1 MYAFLASVRQ
11 SSQWLTVPVKV
22 ISVEIKWLNL
32 WFIKWLHECI
42 ILNAKNFEHCSWK
55 IDSCTQFYSGKLI
68 KGSVDYVEDVKQ
80 FITSAP
86 DAKDVESLS
95 KLVGAAAAAIET
107 LNKIHISDQKAKSTK
122 ELKVMDIES
131 KKALQQQDTE
141 TKLLLNREEL
151 MKQLIGDAQIIDA
164 DVTES

>member
-1 MYAFLASVRQ
+1 MDDDTNDSIDDLLSQLQ
-11 SSQWLTVPVKV
+11 SSNQVARDADKQDDFKLDK
-22 ISVEIKWLNL
+22 EDL
-32 WFIKWLHECI
+32 E
-42 ILNAKNFEHCSWK
+42 NFLL
-55 IDSCTQFYSGKLI
+55 QYSGKLI

-151 MKQLIGDAQIIDA
+151 LKNLIDDANIIEA
-164 DVTES
+164 DVL

>member
-1 MYAFLASVRQ
+1 MDDDMTDSIDDLLSELQ
-11 SSQWLTVPVKV
+11 SSTQIARDVDKQDDFKLDK
-22 ISVEIKWLNL
+22 EDL
-32 WFIKWLHECI
+32 E
-42 ILNAKNFEHCSWK
+42 NFLL
-55 IDSCTQFYSGKLI
+55 QYSGKLI

-86 DAKDVESLS
+86 DARDVESLS

-122 ELKVMDIES
+122 ELKIMDIES
-131 KKALQQQDTE
+131 KQALQQQDTE

-164 DVTES
+164 DVDTIN

>member
-1 MYAFLASVRQ
+1 MDDDMNDSIDDLLSQLQ
-11 SSQWLTVPVKV
+11 SSNQVARDADKQDDFKLDK
-22 ISVEIKWLNL
+22 EDL
-32 WFIKWLHECI
+32 E
-42 ILNAKNFEHCSWK
+42 NFLL
-55 IDSCTQFYSGKLI
+55 QYSGKLI

-131 KKALQQQDTE
+131 KKALQEQDTE

-151 MKQLIGDAQIIDA
+151 MKQLIGDAQIID
-164 DVTES
+164 VTNPED

>member
-1 MYAFLASVRQ
+1 MDDDMTDSIDDLLSELQ
-11 SSQWLTVPVKV
+11 SSTQ
-22 ISVEIKWLNL
+22 IARDVEKQDDFKLDKEDL
-32 WFIKWLHECI
+32 E
-42 ILNAKNFEHCSWK
+42 NFLL
-55 IDSCTQFYSGKLI
+55 QYSGKLI

-86 DAKDVESLS
+86 DARDVESLS

-122 ELKVMDIES
+122 ELKIMDIES
-131 KKALQQQDTE
+131 KQALQQQDTE

-164 DVTES
+164 DVDTIN

>member
-1 MYAFLASVRQ
+1 MDDDTNDSIDDLLSQLQ
-11 SSQWLTVPVKV
+11 SSNQVARDADKQDDFKLDK
-22 ISVEIKWLNL
+22 EDL
-32 WFIKWLHECI
+32 E
-42 ILNAKNFEHCSWK
+42 NFLL
-55 IDSCTQFYSGKLI
+55 QYSGKLI

-151 MKQLIGDAQIIDA
+151 MKQLIGDAQIID
-164 DVTES
+164 VTDPENELIV

>member
-1 MYAFLASVRQ
+1 MDDDMNDSIDDLLSQLQ
-11 SSQWLTVPVKV
+11 SSNQIARDADKQDDFKLDK
-22 ISVEIKWLNL
+22 EDL
-32 WFIKWLHECI
+32 E
-42 ILNAKNFEHCSWK
+42 NFLL
-55 IDSCTQFYSGKLI
+55 QYSGKLI

-151 MKQLIGDAQIIDA
+151 MKQLIDDAQIIDA
-164 DVTES
+164 DVTDS

>member
-1 MYAFLASVRQ
+1 MDDDMTDSIDDLLSQLQ
-11 SSQWLTVPVKV
+11 SSNQVGRDIEKQDDFKLEK
-22 ISVEIKWLNL
+22 EDL
-32 WFIKWLHECI
+32 E
-42 ILNAKNFEHCSWK
+42 NFLL
-55 IDSCTQFYSGKLI
+55 QYSGKLI

-122 ELKVMDIES
+122 ELKIMDIES

-151 MKQLIGDAQIIDA
+151 MKQLIGDAQIID
-164 DVTES
+164 VTDPEN

>member
-1 MYAFLASVRQ
+1 MDDDTNDSIDDLLSQLQ
-11 SSQWLTVPVKV
+11 SSNQVARDADKQDDFKLDK
-22 ISVEIKWLNL
+22 EDL
-32 WFIKWLHECI
+32 E
-42 ILNAKNFEHCSWK
+42 NFLL
-55 IDSCTQFYSGKLI
+55 QYSGKLI

-122 ELKVMDIES
+122 ELKIMDIES

-151 MKQLIGDAQIIDA
+151 LKNLIDDANIIEA
-164 DVTES
+164 DVL

>member
-1 MYAFLASVRQ
+1 MDDDMNDSIDDLLSQLQ
-11 SSQWLTVPVKV
+11 SSNQVARDADKQDDFKLDK
-22 ISVEIKWLNL
+22 EDL
-32 WFIKWLHECI
+32 E
-42 ILNAKNFEHCSWK
+42 NFLL
-55 IDSCTQFYSGKLI
+55 QYSGKLI

-86 DAKDVESLS
+86 DARDVESLS

-151 MKQLIGDAQIIDA
+151 MKQLIGDAQVIDA
-164 DVTES
+164 DVDTIN

>member
-1 MYAFLASVRQ
+1 MNDSIDDLLSQLQ
-11 SSQWLTVPVKV
+11 SSNQVARDADKQDDFKLDK
-22 ISVEIKWLNL
+22 EDL
-32 WFIKWLHECI
+32 E
-42 ILNAKNFEHCSWK
+42 NFLL
-55 IDSCTQFYSGKLI
+55 QYSGKLI

-122 ELKVMDIES
+122 ELKIMDIES

>member
-1 MYAFLASVRQ
+1 MDDDMNDSIDDLLSQLQ
-11 SSQWLTVPVKV
+11 SSNQVARDADKQDDFKLDK
-22 ISVEIKWLNL
+22 EDL
-32 WFIKWLHECI
+32 E
-42 ILNAKNFEHCSWK
+42 NFLL
-55 IDSCTQFYSGKLI
+55 QYSGKLI

-86 DAKDVESLS
+86 DARDVESLS

-141 TKLLLNREEL
+141 TKLLVNREEL

-164 DVTES
+164 RRINEAVNR

>member
-1 MYAFLASVRQ
+1 MDDDMTDSIDDLLSQLQ
-11 SSQWLTVPVKV
+11 SSNQVARD
-22 ISVEIKWLNL
+22 VEKQDDFKLDKEDL
-32 WFIKWLHECI
+32 E
-42 ILNAKNFEHCSWK
+42 NFLL
-55 IDSCTQFYSGKLI
+55 QYSGKLI

-151 MKQLIGDAQIIDA
+151 MKQLIDDAQIIDA
-164 DVTES
+164 DVTDS

>member
-1 MYAFLASVRQ
+1 MDDDTNDSIDDLLSQLQ
-11 SSQWLTVPVKV
+11 SSNQVARDADKQDDFKLDK
-22 ISVEIKWLNL
+22 EDL
-32 WFIKWLHECI
+32 E
-42 ILNAKNFEHCSWK
+42 NFLL
-55 IDSCTQFYSGKLI
+55 QYSGKLI

-86 DAKDVESLS
+86 YAKDVESLS

-131 KKALQQQDTE
+131 KKALQEQDTE

-151 MKQLIGDAQIIDA
+151 MKQLIGDTQIID
-164 DVTES
+164 VTNPED

>member
-1 MYAFLASVRQ
+1 MDDDMNDSIDDLLSQLQ
-11 SSQWLTVPVKV
+11 SSNQVARDVDKQDDFKLDK
-22 ISVEIKWLNL
+22 EDL
-32 WFIKWLHECI
+32 E
-42 ILNAKNFEHCSWK
+42 NFLL
-55 IDSCTQFYSGKLI
+55 QYSGKLI

-151 MKQLIGDAQIIDA
+151 LKNLI
-164 DVTES
+164 DVTNTED

>member
-1 MYAFLASVRQ
+1 MDDDMNDSIDDLLSQLQ
-11 SSQWLTVPVKV
+11 SSNQVARDADKQDDFKLDK
-22 ISVEIKWLNL
+22 EDL
-32 WFIKWLHECI
+32 E
-42 ILNAKNFEHCSWK
+42 NFLL
-55 IDSCTQFYSGKLI
+55 QYSGKLI

-122 ELKVMDIES
+122 ELKIMDIES

-141 TKLLLNREEL
+141 NKLLLNREEL
-151 MKQLIGDAQIIDA
+151 MKRLINDAQIIDA

>member
-1 MYAFLASVRQ
+1 MTDSIDDLLSELQ
-11 SSQWLTVPVKV
+11 SSTQVGRDIEKQDDFKLEK
-22 ISVEIKWLNL
+22 EDL
-32 WFIKWLHECI
+32 E
-42 ILNAKNFEHCSWK
+42 NFLL
-55 IDSCTQFYSGKLI
+55 QYSGKLI
-68 KGSVDYVEDVKQ
+68 KGSVDYVEEVKQ

-164 DVTES
+164 DVTDS

>member
-1 MYAFLASVRQ
+1 MDDDMNDSIDDLLSQLQ
-11 SSQWLTVPVKV
+11 SSNQVARDADKQDDFKLDK
-22 ISVEIKWLNL
+22 EDL
-32 WFIKWLHECI
+32 E
-42 ILNAKNFEHCSWK
+42 NFLL
-55 IDSCTQFYSGKLI
+55 QYSGKLI

-86 DAKDVESLS
+86 DARDVESLS

-141 TKLLLNREEL
+141 TKLLVNREEL

>member
-1 MYAFLASVRQ
+1 MDDDMNDSIDDLLSQLQ
-11 SSQWLTVPVKV
+11 SSNQVARDADKQDDFKLDK
-22 ISVEIKWLNL
+22 EDL
-32 WFIKWLHECI
+32 E
-42 ILNAKNFEHCSWK
+42 NFLL
-55 IDSCTQFYSGKLI
+55 QYSGKLI

-122 ELKVMDIES
+122 ELKIMDIES
-131 KKALQQQDTE
+131 KQALQQQDTE

-151 MKQLIGDAQIIDA
+151 MKQLIGDAQIID
-164 DVTES
+164 VTDPEN

>member
-1 MYAFLASVRQ
+1 MDDDMNDSIDDLLSQLQVSTQVTRDTIKQDDFKLDKEDLENFLLQ
-11 SSQWLTVPVKV
+11 
-22 ISVEIKWLNL
+22 
-32 WFIKWLHECI
+32 
-42 ILNAKNFEHCSWK
+42 
-55 IDSCTQFYSGKLI
+55 YSGKLI

-122 ELKVMDIES
+122 ELKIMDIES
-131 KKALQQQDTE
+131 KQALQQQDTE

-151 MKQLIGDAQIIDA
+151 MKQLIGDAQIID
-164 DVTES
+164 VTDPEN

>member
-1 MYAFLASVRQ
+1 MDDDTNDSIDDLLSQLQ
-11 SSQWLTVPVKV
+11 SSNQVARDADKQDDFKLEK
-22 ISVEIKWLNL
+22 EDL
-32 WFIKWLHECI
+32 E
-42 ILNAKNFEHCSWK
+42 NFLL
-55 IDSCTQFYSGKLI
+55 QYSGKLI

-151 MKQLIGDAQIIDA
+151 LKNLIDDANIIEA
-164 DVTES
+164 DVL

>member
-1 MYAFLASVRQ
+1 MDDDMTDSIDDLLSQLQ
-11 SSQWLTVPVKV
+11 SSNQVGRDIEKQDDFKLEK
-22 ISVEIKWLNL
+22 EDL
-32 WFIKWLHECI
+32 E
-42 ILNAKNFEHCSWK
+42 NFLL
-55 IDSCTQFYSGKLI
+55 QYSGKLI

-151 MKQLIGDAQIIDA
+151 MKQLIDDAQIIDA
-164 DVTES
+164 DVTDS

>member
-1 MYAFLASVRQ
+1 MDDDTNDSINDLLSQLQTSTQVARDTNKQDDFELNKEDLEKFLLQ
-11 SSQWLTVPVKV
+11 
-22 ISVEIKWLNL
+22 
-32 WFIKWLHECI
+32 
-42 ILNAKNFEHCSWK
+42 
-55 IDSCTQFYSGKLI
+55 YSGKLI

-107 LNKIHISDQKAKSTK
+107 LNKIHISDQKAKSSK

-131 KKALQQQDTE
+131 KQALQQQDTE
-141 TKLLLNREEL
+141 NKLLLNREEL
-151 MKQLIGDAQIIDA
+151 LKNLI
-164 DVTES
+164 DVTDTDVQD

>member
-1 MYAFLASVRQ
+1 MDDDTNDSIDDLLSQLQ
-11 SSQWLTVPVKV
+11 SSNQVARDADKQDDFKLDK
-22 ISVEIKWLNL
+22 EDL
-32 WFIKWLHECI
+32 E
-42 ILNAKNFEHCSWK
+42 NFLL
-55 IDSCTQFYSGKLI
+55 QYSGKLI

-151 MKQLIGDAQIIDA
+151 LKNLIDDANIIE
-164 DVTES
+164 VETTSS

>member
-1 MYAFLASVRQ
+1 MDDDMTDSIDDLLSELQ
-11 SSQWLTVPVKV
+11 SSTH
-22 ISVEIKWLNL
+22 IARDVEKQDDFKLDKEDL
-32 WFIKWLHECI
+32 E
-42 ILNAKNFEHCSWK
+42 NFLL
-55 IDSCTQFYSGKLI
+55 QYSGKLI

-86 DAKDVESLS
+86 DARDVESLS

-122 ELKVMDIES
+122 ELKIMDIES
-131 KKALQQQDTE
+131 KQALQQQDTE

>member
-1 MYAFLASVRQ
+1 MDDDTNDSIDDLLSQLQ
-11 SSQWLTVPVKV
+11 SSNQVARDADKQDDFKLDK
-22 ISVEIKWLNL
+22 EDL
-32 WFIKWLHECI
+32 E
-42 ILNAKNFEHCSWK
+42 NFLL
-55 IDSCTQFYSGKLI
+55 QYSGKLI

-95 KLVGAAAAAIET
+95 KLVSAAAAAIET

-151 MKQLIGDAQIIDA
+151 LKNLIDDANIIE
-164 DVTES
+164 VETTSS

>member
-1 MYAFLASVRQ
+1 MGDDTNDSIDDLLSQLQ
-11 SSQWLTVPVKV
+11 SSNQVARDVDKQDDFKLDK
-22 ISVEIKWLNL
+22 EDL
-32 WFIKWLHECI
+32 E
-42 ILNAKNFEHCSWK
+42 NFLL
-55 IDSCTQFYSGKLI
+55 QYSGKLI

-151 MKQLIGDAQIIDA
+151 MKQLIGDAQIID
-164 DVTES
+164 VTDPEN

>member
-1 MYAFLASVRQ
+1 MTDSIDDLLSQLQ
-11 SSQWLTVPVKV
+11 SSNQVARDADKQDDFKLEK
-22 ISVEIKWLNL
+22 EDL
-32 WFIKWLHECI
+32 E
-42 ILNAKNFEHCSWK
+42 NFLL
-55 IDSCTQFYSGKLI
+55 QYSGKLI

-164 DVTES
+164 DVTDS

>member
-1 MYAFLASVRQ
+1 MDDDMTDSIDDLLSELQ
-11 SSQWLTVPVKV
+11 SSTH
-22 ISVEIKWLNL
+22 IARDVEKQDDFKLDKEDL
-32 WFIKWLHECI
+32 E
-42 ILNAKNFEHCSWK
+42 NFLL
-55 IDSCTQFYSGKLI
+55 QYSGKLI

-122 ELKVMDIES
+122 ELKIMDIES
-131 KKALQQQDTE
+131 KQALQQQDTE

-164 DVTES
+164 DVDTIN

>member
-1 MYAFLASVRQ
+1 MDDDTNDSIDDLLSQLQ
-11 SSQWLTVPVKV
+11 SSNQVARDADKQDDFKLDK
-22 ISVEIKWLNL
+22 EDL
-32 WFIKWLHECI
+32 E
-42 ILNAKNFEHCSWK
+42 NFLL
-55 IDSCTQFYSGKLI
+55 QYSGKLI

-131 KKALQQQDTE
+131 KKAFQQQDTE

-151 MKQLIGDAQIIDA
+151 MKELIGDAQIIDA
-164 DVTES
+164 DVTDS